1 MKVTPGSFSIRD
13 WVDFDAKGRASCPS
27 CEQDGKKRQKNLFVN
42 ADGKYWCYR
51 GCTPEQIRATLGAPP
66 PGQPMNL
73 SDSLPHRVRQP
84 SVAPP
89 PSRPLTLSQKQVQQ
103 SVERLLHHQ
112 GTPQQQALLWLEG
125 RGFTREMIEHYRLGL
140 DQRWLTLDENKP
152 DSRECYWSLSIYI
165 PADEPEQFYKKMRVA
180 PWLVGEARPEYVSK
194 WCQYGVPV
202 TIWFTYHPDDA
213 EATWYCEGEWDAMRL
228 GWLARQCGAKIA
240 VCCSTGGCG
249 TVPKQE
255 QLDQLPGMVT
265 IFFDRNDEPRKD
277 GIIPGDEGAKKLALV
292 LGERGRIAQVPMPLP
307 CEVKGWDVSNAL
319 DAGYTWSDFEAAA
332 KKAMSTGKLEQ
343 QRAQSEGNKGS
354 QSQVRLTVAANRP
367 VAAFSLHDK
376 VLEILNCYDT
386 PSLRDVALMELA
398 RATGYSYRDVEKLAK
413 SLAIEVD
420 LQTDQ
425 VEAAKK
431 LSNLVKTRRT
441 QLDLNRYLEPWFAE
455 VLIETARAMPT
466 APEFLFTTLLPA
478 AASRVGTAARIII
491 KPSAKYSQPMVFW
504 TAIVANSGSMKTPA
518 QRVIL
523 DPLVALETE
532 AYASYRIDSEDYRAE
547 RELKK
552 GKKSQQE
559 TTEEPNRPPTRK
571 RYLTKDITL
580 ETLQHIHGENP
591 RGLLYYRDELA
602 ANTKGRNQYR
612 GGHGADEEAE
622 LDQWNGS
629 AILYDRAEKSVC
641 LPRSAVSRSGGYQW
655 EVLAQLMGDH
665 NDFNGSFARWL
676 FCAAKTPLRY
686 LRLLREDRDTGI
698 SEALTYLYTELEKVP
713 EQDHLLSYEAMQ
725 LLETWQHQL
734 VDAQQSE
741 DAFGLQLVFPKIEAY
756 TARLALW
763 LHIVNAVLRG
773 ERPSQIISG
782 DTMEKAIELAAYYL
796 WQYRLIHTHNSP
808 DSGLAAIGLK
818 IQKFVERV
826 GQATASVLKSGVRD
840 LRTMATDQIRQLMQT
855 LANAG
860 YGCVTGEGA
869 SMVYVPTPS
878 NALPSGKN
886 GRGNTVS
893 NRQLVNPAAEFPT
906 RGGVDSIDAEC
917 QLERQLSTIQTDTPM
932 DSSSQGL
939 RIIKEAQTPVLA
951 SEGSIDTIDRELTE
965 LSILEAEVLQTSHA
979 SIDAIDTRV
988 ESRHDNTAPAN
999 LITDGVAK
1007 TEAEQPIAGV
1017 DGFDASSERAND
1029 ACLSFGSTP
1038 SWNGFRVGDSVMLN
1052 YHQTG
1057 GRAWVIDPTQYPELD
1072 AQPRPNLVPVR
1083 CAYTGKPEWYP
1094 IGWVRLAT

>member
-1 MKVTPGSFSIRD
+1 
-13 WVDFDAKGRASCPS
+13 
-27 CEQDGKKRQKNLFVN
+27 
-42 ADGKYWCYR
+42 
-51 GCTPEQIRATLGAPP
+51 
-66 PGQPMNL
+66 
-73 SDSLPHRVRQP
+73 
-84 SVAPP
+84 
-89 PSRPLTLSQKQVQQ
+89 
-103 SVERLLHHQ
+103 
-112 GTPQQQALLWLEG
+112 
-125 RGFTREMIEHYRLGL
+125 
-140 DQRWLTLDENKP
+140 
-152 DSRECYWSLSIYI
+152 
-165 PADEPEQFYKKMRVA
+165 
-180 PWLVGEARPEYVSK
+180 
-194 WCQYGVPV
+194 
-202 TIWFTYHPDDA
+202 
-213 EATWYCEGEWDAMRL
+213 MRL
-228 GWLARQCGAKIA
+228 GWLARQCKAKIA

-255 QLDQLPGMVT
+255 QLDRIPGLVT
-265 IFFDRNDEPRKD
+265 IFFDRNDEPRQD
-277 GIIPGDEGAKKLALV
+277 GTIPGDEGAKKLALA
-292 LGERGRIAQVPMPLP
+292 LGERGRIVRVPMPSP
-307 CEVKGWDVSNAL
+307 CDVKGWDVSNAL

-332 KKAMSTGKLEQ
+332 EKAMSTAELEQ
-343 QRAQSEGNKGS
+343 QQAQSEGNKDS
-354 QSQVRLTVAANRP
+354 QSQVRLTTPANRP
-367 VAAFSLHDK
+367 VAAFSLRDN

-386 PSLRDVALMELA
+386 PSLRDVALMDLA

-413 SLAIEVD
+413 SLTIEVD

-425 VEAAKK
+425 IEAAKK
-431 LSNLVKTRRT
+431 LSSLIKTRRT

-532 AYASYRIDSEDYRAE
+532 AYESYRIDLEDYRAE
-547 RELKK
+547 RELSK
-552 GKKSQQE
+552 GKKLQKE
-559 TTEEPNRPPTRK
+559 TPEEPSRPPIRK

-602 ANTKGRNQYR
+602 GNTKARNQYR

-641 LPRSAVSRSGGYQW
+641 LPRSAVSRTGGYQW

-686 LRLLREDRDTGI
+686 LHLLREDRDTGI
-698 SEALTYLYTELEKVP
+698 SEALTYLYAELEKVP
-713 EQDHLLSYEAMQ
+713 EQDYLLSYEAMQ

-773 ERPSQIISG
+773 ERPSQMIDG

-808 DSGLAAIGLK
+808 DSGLAAIALK

-840 LRTMATDQIRQLMQT
+840 LRKMATDQIRQLMQT

-869 SMVYVPTPS
+869 SMVYVSTLS
-878 NALPSGKN
+878 NASPSGSN
-886 GRGNTVS
+886 GGSDTTS
-893 NRQLVNPAAEFPT
+893 NDQFVNLVAEFPAT
-906 RGGVDSIDAEC
+906 GGVDSIDAEC
-917 QLERQLSTIQTDTPM
+917 QLKRQLSTAQTDTSVD
-932 DSSSQGL
+932 DSSQEL
-939 RIIKEAQTPVLA
+939 RTTEEAQMPVLI
-951 SEGSIDTIDRELTE
+951 SEESVDTIDRELTG
-965 LSILEAEVLQTSHA
+965 LSMPETEALQASRA
-979 SIDAIDTRV
+979 SIDAIDTEIENRL
-988 ESRHDNTAPAN
+988 ENTPPAN
-999 LITDGVAK
+999 TTTDRV
-1007 TEAEQPIAGV
+1007 EQPIAG
-1017 DGFDASSERAND
+1017 AAN
-1029 ACLSFGSTP
+1029 CRS
-1038 SWNGFRVGDSVMLN
+1038 R
-1052 YHQTG
+1052 
-1057 GRAWVIDPTQYPELD
+1057 
-1072 AQPRPNLVPVR
+1072 
-1083 CAYTGKPEWYP
+1083 
-1094 IGWVRLAT
+1094 

>member
-13 WVDFDAKGRASCPS
+13 WVDFNAKGRASCPS
-27 CEQDGKKRQKNLFVN
+27 CEQDGKRRQKNLFVN

-51 GCTPEQIRATLGAPP
+51 GCTSEQIRAALGAPL

-89 PSRPLTLSQKQVQQ
+89 PSRQHTVSQKQVQQ

-112 GTPQQQALLWLEG
+112 GTPQQQALAWLEA
-125 RGFTREMIEHYRLGL
+125 RGFTREAIEHYRLGL

-152 DSRECYWSLSIYI
+152 DSRQCYWSVSIYI
-165 PADEPEQFYKKMRVA
+165 PADEPGQFYKKMRVA
-180 PWLVGEARPEYVSK
+180 PWLVGEARPEYVSQ

-202 TIWFTYHPDDA
+202 TIWFTYRPEDA

-228 GWLARQCGAKIA
+228 GWLARQCRAKIA

-255 QLDQLPGMVT
+255 QLDRLPGLVT
-265 IFFDRNDEPRKD
+265 IFFDRNDEPRQD
-277 GIIPGDEGAKKLALV
+277 GTIPGDEGAKKLALA
-292 LGERGRIAQVPMPLP
+292 LGERGRIAQVPMPSP
-307 CEVKGWDVSNAL
+307 CDVKGWDVSNAL

-332 KKAMSTGKLEQ
+332 ATAISTAEIERQ
-343 QRAQSEGNKGS
+343 QAQSEGNKSS
-354 QSQVRLTVAANRP
+354 QSQVRLTASAYRP
-367 VAAFSLHDK
+367 VTAFSLRDK
-376 VLEILNCYDT
+376 ILEILNRYDT
-386 PSLRDVALMELA
+386 PSVRDAALMDLA
-398 RATGYSYRDVEKLAK
+398 GATGFPYRDVEKLAK

-420 LQTDQ
+420 LQIDQ
-425 VEAAKK
+425 AEAAKK
-431 LSNLVKTRRT
+431 LSSLLKTRRT
-441 QLDLNRYLEPWFAE
+441 QLDLNRYLEAWFAE
-455 VLIETARAMPT
+455 TLIETARAMPT

-478 AASRVGTAARIII
+478 AASRVGTAARIIV

-504 TAIVANSGSMKTPA
+504 TAIVANSGAMKTPA
-518 QRVIL
+518 QRIIL

-532 AYASYRIDSEDYRAE
+532 AYESFRIDLEDYRAE
-547 RELKK
+547 RELNK
-552 GKKSQQE
+552 GKKSRQE
-559 TTEEPNRPPTRK
+559 TPEEPSKAPTRK

-602 ANTKGRNQYR
+602 GNTKSRNQYR

-629 AILYDRAEKSVC
+629 AILYDRSEKSVC
-641 LPRSAVSRSGGYQW
+641 LPRSAISRTGGYQW

-665 NDFNGSFARWL
+665 NDFNGNYARWL

-686 LRLLREDRDTGI
+686 LRLLREDKDTGI
-698 SEALTYLYTELEKVP
+698 SEALTYLYAELEKVP
-713 EQDHLLSYEAMQ
+713 QQDYLLSYEAMQ

-734 VDAQQSE
+734 VDAQQCE
-741 DAFGLQLVFPKIEAY
+741 DAFGLQLAFPKIEAY

-763 LHIVNAVLRG
+763 LHVVNAVLRG
-773 ERPSQIISG
+773 ERPSQAING

-808 DSGLAAIGLK
+808 DSGLAAIALK

-826 GQATASVLKSGVRD
+826 GNATASALKSGVRD
-840 LRTMATDQIRQLMQT
+840 LRKMATDQIRQLMQT

-878 NALPSGKN
+878 NASPSGRN
-886 GRGNTVS
+886 GKSDTTS
-893 NRQLVNPAAEFPT
+893 NSQFVNSAAEFPT
-906 RGGVDSIDAEC
+906 TDRVDSIDAQC
-917 QLERQLSTIQTDTPM
+917 QSERQLSTIQTDTSM
-932 DSSSQGL
+932 DGSSQEL
-939 RIIKEAQTPVLA
+939 RIIEEAHMPVQI
-951 SEGSIDTIDRELTE
+951 SEESIDTIDRELTE
-965 LSILEAEVLQTSHA
+965 LSVPGTEVLQASCT
-979 SIDAIDTRV
+979 SIDAIDREV
-988 ESRHDNTAPAN
+988 ESCHENTAPAN

-1007 TEAEQPIAGV
+1007 TEVDHPITGV
-1017 DGFDASSERAND
+1017 DEVDASSEPANG
-1029 ACLSFGSTP
+1029 ACLSCGSTP
-1038 SWNGFRVGDSVMLN
+1038 SWNGFKVGDSVILS

-1057 GRAWVIDPTQYPELD
+1057 GRAWVIDPAQYPEMG
-1072 AQPRPNLVPVR
+1072 AQPRPNLVPV
-1083 CAYTGKPEWYP
+1083 CCTYTGKVEWYP
-1094 IGWVRLAT
+1094 ADWVRLAT